1 MSERM
6 QILRLMDSDFQELKT
21 AFSIRKK
28 VFVEEQRVS
37 EADEFDEFEKESQHY
52 LLKID
57 GKPIATARWRFIG
70 DKIKCERFAMLSEY
84 RNKGFGSELLSELI
98 KDVKGKSDRV
108 YLHAQ
113 LKAIPFYKRF
123 GFIKVW
129 DQFTE
134 CEIEHYMMI
143 LSK

>member
-6 QILRLMDSDFQELKT
+6 QILRLTENNLQELES

-28 VFVEEQRVS
+28 VFVEEQQVS
-37 EADEFDEFEKESQHY
+37 EADEFDEFEKIAKHY
-52 LLKID
+52 LLIID
-57 GKPIATARWRFIG
+57 GEPIATARWRFIG

-108 YLHAQ
+108 YLHAPS
-113 LKAIPFYKRF
+113 I
-123 GFIKVW
+123 I
-129 DQFTE
+129 
-134 CEIEHYMMI
+134 HH
-143 LSK
+143 

>member
-6 QILRLMDSDFQELKT
+6 QILRLTENNLQELES

-28 VFVEEQRVS
+28 VFVEEQQVS
-37 EADEFDEFEKESQHY
+37 EADEFDEFEKIAKHY
-52 LLKID
+52 LLIID
-57 GKPIATARWRFIG
+57 GEPIATARWRFIG

-84 RNKGFGSELLSELI
+84 RNKGFGSELLRELV
-98 KDVKGKSDRV
+98 KDVKSKSNTV

-113 LKAIPFYKRF
+113 LKAIPFYERM
-123 GFIKVW
+123 GFTKVG

-134 CEIEHYMMI
+134 CEIEHYKMV
-143 LSK
+143 LTK

>member
-28 VFVEEQRVS
+28 VFVEEQQVS
-37 EADEFDEFEKESQHY
+37 EADEFDEFEKIAKHY
-52 LLKID
+52 LLIID
-57 GKPIATARWRFIG
+57 GEPIATARWRFIG

-84 RNKGFGSELLSELI
+84 RNKGFGSELLRELV
-98 KDVKGKSDRV
+98 KDVKSKSNTV

-113 LKAIPFYKRF
+113 LKAIPFYERM
-123 GFIKVW
+123 GFTKVG

-134 CEIEHYMMI
+134 CEIEHYKMV
-143 LSK
+143 LTK